1 MHILCDDVVCVRAC
15 VCVCP
20 CVCVPVL
27 WTACDGV
34 KGGGAK
40 HTSIGV
46 CARTYTRF
54 EVVYY
59 YFLCPRVSFMR
70 GVCRVVVAVFQFHD
84 KLHKST
90 NSSVARRS
98 LRVGRRN
105 VVVVH

>member
-1 MHILCDDVVCVRAC
+1 MRARAC

-34 KGGGAK
+34 KGGGYA
-40 HTSIGV
+40 HINWCV
-46 CARTYTRF
+46 CAHIHAF
-54 EVVYY
+54 KFNDEVVYWY
-59 YFLCPRVSFMR
+59 VSA
-70 GVCRVVVAVFQFHD
+70 GEFHAWCVPCGGGC
-84 KLHKST
+84 LPVSRQTSHKST
-90 NSSVARRS
+90 NRSRSVARRS